1 MNSNNEMTGFESR
14 INQFIEKINQAG
26 IDYFEL
32 LGLPRNAIL
41 KDIENA
47 YKNISAEFSDENIMR
62 ISDPAMKGKAYQVV
76 EKINRA
82 FEVLSDYNKR
92 AEYEK
97 RGYREMSAEDLP
109 DDDPIGLAREL
120 CKKAKAL
127 YNRQDYNMAI
137 MALQQAIKL
146 DPTKPDQY
154 YLLGLCQS
162 KMPALKRE
170 AEQNLLKAS
179 EMEPWNAEI
188 LAALGMLFY
197 SERLFTRAESY
208 FRKALTQ
215 EPSHAL
221 AKKKLEEIV
230 GPERK
235 TMDSVKDGL
244 SKVLPTFFGKKKK

>member
-1 MNSNNEMTGFESR
+1 MNSNNEMTGVETR
-14 INQFIEKINQAG
+14 INQFFEKMNRPG

-47 YKNISAEFSDENIMR
+47 YQKMSGEFSDEKVMR
-62 ISDPAMKGKAYQVV
+62 ISDPEMKGKAN
-76 EKINRA
+76 KIIEQIRRA
-82 FEVLSDYNKR
+82 YEILSDYNKR

-97 RGYREMSAEDLP
+97 RGYRELSAQDIPEE
-109 DDDPIGLAREL
+109 DPIEIAKDLYR
-120 CKKAKAL
+120 KAKAL

-137 MALQQAIKL
+137 AALQKAIKL
-146 DPTKPDQY
+146 DPSKPDHY

-162 KMPALKRE
+162 KLPALKRE

-188 LAALGMLFY
+188 LTALGLLFY

-208 FRKALTQ
+208 FRKALVQ
-215 EPSHAL
+215 EPGHTL
-221 AKKKLEEIV
+221 ARKKLEEIV
-230 GPERK
+230 GPQKK
-235 TMDSVKDGL
+235 TMDSVKEGL
-244 SKVLPTFFGKKKK
+244 SKVFPTFFGKKKK

>member
-1 MNSNNEMTGFESR
+1 
-14 INQFIEKINQAG
+14 
-26 IDYFEL
+26 

-41 KDIENA
+41 KDIESA
-47 YKNISAEFSDENIMR
+47 YQKISTEFSDQNIMK
-62 ISDPAMKGKAYQVV
+62 ISDPSLKGKAYQIL

-82 FEVLSDYNKR
+82 YEVLSDYNKR

-97 RGYREMSAEDLP
+97 RGYRELSAEDIP
-109 DDDPIGLAREL
+109 EDDPIEVAKEF
-120 CKKAKAL
+120 CKKAKTL

-137 MALQQAIKL
+137 AALEQAIKL
-146 DPTKPDQY
+146 DPTKPEHY

-162 KMPALKRE
+162 KLPALKRE

-179 EMEPWNAEI
+179 DMEPWNAEI

-197 SERLFTRAESY
+197 SEKLYTRAESY
-208 FRKALTQ
+208 FRKALVQ

-221 AKKKLEEIV
+221 AKKRLEEIV
-230 GPERK
+230 GPEKK

-244 SKVLPTFFGKKKK
+244 SKVFPTFFGKKKK

>member
-14 INQFIEKINQAG
+14 INQLFEKINQPG
-26 IDYFEL
+26 IEYFEL

-47 YKNISAEFSDENIMR
+47 YHKIYAEFSNENMMN
-62 ISDPAMKGKAYQVV
+62 ISDPGMKEKANKVL
-76 EKINRA
+76 ERLRRA

-97 RGYREMSAEDLP
+97 RGYRELSAEDIP
-109 DDDPIGLAREL
+109 DDDPIEIARDL
-120 CKKAKAL
+120 CKKAKTL

-137 MALQQAIKL
+137 AALEQAIKL
-146 DPTKPDQY
+146 DATKPDHY

-162 KMPALKRE
+162 KLPALKRE

-208 FRKALTQ
+208 FRKTLAQ
-215 EPSHAL
+215 EPSHSL

-230 GPERK
+230 GPEKK

-244 SKVLPTFFGKKKK
+244 SKVFPTFFGKKKK